1 MKLIEE
7 LKGKLSRT
15 TEHTVSAEERSRMM
29 DAAMAAEEKQQET
42 LKNEISQTS
51 TLKMRRAEELGD
63 MKQRKRHM
71 DTEIHVQRDY
81 NILFTK
87 LWSTRIDY
95 IIVEYRS
102 IQLYSCQSVQ

>member
-29 DAAMAAEEKQQET
+29 DAAMTAEEKQQET

-51 TLKMRRAEELGD
+51 ALKMRRAEELGD

-71 DTEIHVQRDY
+71 DTEIHVRTTY
-81 NILFTK
+81 NEIAT
-87 LWSTRIDY
+87 
-95 IIVEYRS
+95 
-102 IQLYSCQSVQ
+102 YSLLNCGPPALTMSL

>member
-29 DAAMAAEEKQQET
+29 DAAMSAEEKQQET

-51 TLKMRRAEELGD
+51 ALKMRRAEELGD

-71 DTEIHVQRDY
+71 DTEIHVRTTY
-81 NILFTK
+81 NEIT
-87 LWSTRIDY
+87 T
-95 IIVEYRS
+95 
-102 IQLYSCQSVQ
+102 YSLLNCGPPALTISL